1 MIFLQKYILE
11 NCTLSIKALLCK
23 LVRALVFCSDWLT
36 FFSCAR
42 GSSLKHL
49 RTSDTCM
56 SSATSALSNVALIL
70 QGHRVK
76 EESERKEKGDPGGD
90 AVSPNYLTL
99 FYSS

>member
-1 MIFLQKYILE
+1 
-11 NCTLSIKALLCK
+11 
-23 LVRALVFCSDWLT
+23 
-36 FFSCAR
+36 
-42 GSSLKHL
+42 
-49 RTSDTCM
+49 M